1 MVRVA
6 VFGLG
11 YVGCVS
17 AACLAR
23 DGHSVIGVDVSAQK
37 VEAVAAGRSP
47 LIEPGL
53 NELVRET
60 VRAGRLR
67 ATSDSCLAVLQSEV
81 SLICVGTPANG
92 NGSLNLQFVQNVCR
106 QIGAA
111 LATHESYHVVI
122 VRSTVLPGTT
132 QDVLIPVLEQESGRV
147 AGDDFGVCMNP
158 EFLRE
163 GAALEDYY
171 APSHVVV
178 GELDQASG
186 DRRAGTAHITPHSG
200 DAEVREQRVPRG
212 EGGVCQ

>member
-1 MVRVA
+1 MSCRQQRYGVGAFSTRFSSRNCSENTRGVLPITALCCGACSTSSCGNGFFWTHHDAPSGMRVPLSWRLDEEVEMKVA

-132 QDVLIPVLEQESGRV
+132 QDVLIPV
-147 AGDDFGVCMNP
+147 
-158 EFLRE
+158 
-163 GAALEDYY
+163 
-171 APSHVVV
+171 
-178 GELDQASG
+178 
-186 DRRAGTAHITPHSG
+186 
-200 DAEVREQRVPRG
+200 
-212 EGGVCQ
+212 